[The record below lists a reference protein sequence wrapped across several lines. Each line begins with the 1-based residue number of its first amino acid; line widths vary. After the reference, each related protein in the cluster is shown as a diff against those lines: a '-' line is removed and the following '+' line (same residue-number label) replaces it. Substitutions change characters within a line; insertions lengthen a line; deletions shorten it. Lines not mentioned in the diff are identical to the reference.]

1 MFGAGKPHCIL
12 EICYLGTPT
21 PAWYFVNSNEFDQY
35 LRNNADLPRILV
47 LSTLGNIENLKD
59 NHVYLHLSLVWHR
72 KIRLHI
78 QKFAVFEP
86 IPQSDIRPNSIKFHL
101 NLPNYLNLPSKL
113 ILPTLGNTDNV
124 KDKHDCLYLSMVW
137 SRGTSLHFHNL
148 LVLYPY
154 P

>member
-1 MFGAGKPHCIL
+1 MGKHHCIS

-59 NHVYLHLSLVWHR
+59 NHAYLHLRLVWHR
-72 KIRLHI
+72 KIILHI
-78 QKFAVFEP
+78 RNLLFLNP
-86 IPQSDIRPNSIKFHL
+86 YPNLIFGQIVIKFHL
-101 NLPNYLNLPSKL
+101 NLRKYLNLPSKL
-113 ILPTLGNTDNV
+113 ILPTLGNTNNV

-137 SRGTSLHFHNL
+137 SLGTSLHFHNL